1 MAKFKVTYEL
11 ASTLKSIR
19 IQYNVTAKSVAEY
32 IGKSQ
37 SYISKLEKA
46 EIKTIEEEELT
57 KIFKFIY
64 QGVENGQESLDS
76 ILEKVYGTIELRFSD
91 EEIKSQ
97 TWWDTYDTVRRR
109 IPVPTELVEDIV
121 RRMKAINLSSTVL
134 CDRINANEAI
144 RPDVKNDD
152 RYPFNEWH
160 AYVRNHHVDFYFIKV
175 KIEQEY
181 IDRLLNKEIVGTNYI
196 TMLAIAFYLHKIE
209 KFGTQVAITT
219 EENTNLN
226 TIARDYLN
234 SFKFFSI
241 SEKYKL
247 SRLAKSKEEKEALVS
262 SFDRE
267 NQELVNKIIFSYKV
281 YSDIDI
287 QHSNKVFEDVVENL
301 NWDLSFMMAIS
312 SLKFSELKDISFTN
326 KKSLLNE
333 IRILIKKYND
343 LPEEQRKMNDYN

>member
-144 RPDVKNDD
+144 SPDVKNDD

>member
-1 MAKFKVTYEL
+1 MAKFNVTHEL

-19 IQYNVTAKSVAEY
+19 IQNNVTAKSVAEFV
-32 IGKSQ
+32 GKSQ

-76 ILEKVYGTIELRFSD
+76 ILEKVYNTIELRFSD

-97 TWWDTYDTVRRR
+97 TWWDTYDTVLRR
-109 IPVPTELVEDIV
+109 IPIPTKLVDDIV
-121 RRMKAINLSSTVL
+121 SRMKAINLSSTTL

-144 RPDVKNDD
+144 SPEVKNDD
-152 RYPFNEWH
+152 RYPFNEWQ

-175 KIEQEY
+175 KVEQED
-181 IDRLLNKEIVGTNYI
+181 INRILSKEIVGTNYL

-209 KFGTQVAITT
+209 KFGSQVVISG
-219 EENTNLN
+219 EENHNLN
-226 TIARDYLN
+226 SVARDYLN
-234 SFKFFSI
+234 RFKFYSI
-241 SEKYKL
+241 SEKNKL

-267 NQELVNKIIFSYKV
+267 NQELVNKIIFRYKIF
-281 YSDIDI
+281 SEIDI
-287 QHSNKVFEDVVENL
+287 QRSNQVFEIIVENL

-312 SLKFSELKDISFTN
+312 NIKFSELKDISFTN
-326 KKSLLNE
+326 KKNLLNE
-333 IRILIKKYND
+333 IRTLVKKYND
-343 LPEEQRKMNDYN
+343 LPEDQRKMNDYN